1 MNFDDLATILTDRMS
16 ESIKTENVL
25 LRTKIMLNFDKWLR
39 TNYKKDLIRCCELGD
54 KFTIVSIVKKIEK
67 IYMLS
72 DYEKIKV
79 LYIDNEFEL
88 FKKLS
93 QEVFNLTTN
102 FYEKEEPTSIDIDF
116 DEYQQKLESFKSK
129 ISEVYISDYERE
141 LSECLLDLE
150 YLKNKGNV
158 TAYSIRLHNYID

>member
-1 MNFDDLATILTDRMS
+1 M
-16 ESIKTENVL
+16 
-25 LRTKIMLNFDKWLR
+25 
-39 TNYKKDLIRCCELGD
+39 
-54 KFTIVSIVKKIEK
+54 
-67 IYMLS
+67 
-72 DYEKIKV
+72 
-79 LYIDNEFEL
+79 YIDNEFEL